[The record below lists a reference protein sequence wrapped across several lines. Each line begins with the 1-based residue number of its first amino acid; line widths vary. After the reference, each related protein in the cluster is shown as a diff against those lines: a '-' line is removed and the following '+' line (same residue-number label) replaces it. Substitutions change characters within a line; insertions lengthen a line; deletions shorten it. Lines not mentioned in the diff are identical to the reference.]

1 MIYLYAIAE
10 ELAELPP
17 VAGVAG
23 APLERRAVDGL
34 ELVISELDGAELEP
48 TEETLL
54 AHARV
59 VDELVPR
66 AGALLPARFG
76 RGFGDEGAL
85 VDAVRGR
92 AEALREAL
100 GLVRGRV
107 ELGVRVVAE
116 GAEPAPEADSGR
128 AYMEA
133 RLAQAAERERLA
145 EEVHRPLERLAR
157 ASTRTVAATP
167 RLVVSGAYLLEPD
180 DVEAFR
186 TRVAE
191 LQARHPDLA
200 VACTGPWPAYSF
212 APGDD
217 E

>member
-1 MIYLYAIAE
+1 VIYLYAIAE

-23 APLERRAVDGL
+23 ATLERRTVDGL
-34 ELVISELDGAELEP
+34 ELVVSALDGAALEP

-66 AGALLPARFG
+66 AAALLPARFG
-76 RGFGDEGAL
+76 RAFSGDEVLA
-85 VDAVRGR
+85 DAIRSR
-92 AEALREAL
+92 ADALRDAL

-107 ELGVRVVAE
+107 ELGVRVVGE
-116 GAEPAPEADSGR
+116 EEPAAVAESGR

-133 RLAQAAERERLA
+133 RLARSAERERLA
-145 EEVHRPLERLAR
+145 EEIHRPLAALAR
-157 ASTRTVAATP
+157 ASTRTVAARP
-167 RLVVSGAYLLEPD
+167 RLVFSGAYLLEPG
-180 DVEAFR
+180 DVEAFEA
-186 TRVAE
+186 RVAE
-191 LQARHPDLA
+191 LRARHPELA

-212 APGDD
+212 APG
-217 E
+217 EGT